1 MKGDMATASAALGS
15 SREALAT
22 AEAPIEQ
29 SVSYHLAH
37 MPFLWLNID
46 DSPGHKS
53 LRGMLERNAIAL
65 LSNYQRMPLDPPTP
79 SWLGHC
85 SDRELVCGSGLWNQ
99 RHVQE
104 THDPAF
110 LDVFEMS
117 IAQTGRGH

>member
-1 MKGDMATASAALGS
+1 MRWLTDHTRHFASGLDSTGGASLVAVITGPGRPRPLQFLGYEGRHGDGIRGLGKQPRSAGY
-15 SREALAT
+15 SRS
-22 AEAPIEQ
+22 PEQ

-79 SWLGHC
+79 SWL
-85 SDRELVCGSGLWNQ
+85 
-99 RHVQE
+99 
-104 THDPAF
+104 
-110 LDVFEMS
+110 
-117 IAQTGRGH
+117 